1 MQIRTMTIQDYEQVY
16 ALWLSTPGMGLND
29 KDDSPEG
36 IARYLQRNPTTCFV
50 AEENGAIVGA
60 LLSGHDGRRG
70 YVSHTAVARD
80 FQRRGIGTAL
90 VQHMLA
96 AMRGEGICKVNLVAF
111 ARNTQGNAFWEKQGF
126 TTREDLVYRN
136 RALTE
141 MQRID
146 T

>member
-50 AEENGAIVGA
+50 AEENGVVIGA

-111 ARNTQGNAFWEKQGF
+111 ARNTQGNAFWEK
-126 TTREDLVYRN
+126 
-136 RALTE
+136 
-141 MQRID
+141 
-146 T
+146 